1 MSHVLPKP
9 TPPEFVLLT
18 GALGSGKTTLL
29 SDYLALGAPSDT
41 GVIINDAGEI
51 NVDGVVIGA
60 DNRDLAMATIGDGC
74 ICCSLGNGVQEG
86 IDALLLARA
95 ERGLAPLRRI
105 ILETSGLAEPA
116 PILRSLRQIRQLRF
130 NLRIVTT
137 FDAFQPRAGDDFLPP
152 YAAQLAAAQTVVLT
166 KLDRLSEDDWAPA
179 ATQARN
185 FNPFAF
191 QLVEANRLQRAKTT
205 FDSDRHIEPPRVSQ
219 FAAQTGEP
227 SRIKVGFARWH
238 PSAAWGEISAWIED
252 ISGHLDSRLLR
263 MKGFVKPSGSLTA
276 LLINGVGGIF
286 APPRSIQVDDNNDLG
301 LMMILRDV
309 DAEEFIKASGPT
321 NKLELSFK

>member
-1 MSHVLPKP
+1 MIHLSPNPAL
-9 TPPEFVLLT
+9 PEFVLLT

-29 SDYLALGAPSDT
+29 SDYLAIGAPSDT
-41 GVIINDAGEI
+41 GVIINDAGEV
-51 NVDGVVIGA
+51 NVDGAVIRA
-60 DNRDLAMATIGDGC
+60 DSRDLAMATIGDGC

-86 IDALLLARA
+86 IDTLLLARA
-95 ERGLAPLRRI
+95 ERGLGPLRRI

-116 PILRSLRQIRQLRF
+116 PILRSLRQIRQMRF

-166 KLDRLSEDDWAPA
+166 KLDRLSEDDWASSA
-179 ATQARN
+179 AQARS
-185 FNPFAF
+185 FNPLAF
-191 QLVEANRLQRAKTT
+191 QLVEANRQQRAKTT
-205 FDSDRHIEPPRVSQ
+205 FDSARHIEPPRVSQ

-238 PSAAWGEISAWIED
+238 PSATWDEISVWIED
-252 ISGHLDSRLLR
+252 ISGNLDSRLLR
-263 MKGFVKPSGSLTA
+263 MKGFVKPGGSSSA

-286 APPRSIQVDDNNDLG
+286 TPPRSIQVDENHELG

-309 DAEEFIKASGPT
+309 EAEEFIKVSGSI